1 MVDFDP
7 ATDIPS
13 LDGKVIF
20 LTGGTNGLGR
30 DTLLALAKHNPAK
43 IFFTGRNASSA
54 EKTITDL
61 KQNAPNVVAKF
72 ISIDQS
78 SLASVQKAAKEFLQ
92 ESDRLDLLF
101 CVAGIM
107 ALPPG
112 LTKDGYEV
120 SFPFILQSIFN

>member
-1 MVDFDP
+1 MVNFNP

-13 LDGKVIF
+13 LDGKVIL
-20 LTGGTNGLGR
+20 LTGGTAGLGR
-30 DTLLALAKHNPAK
+30 ETLVTLAKHNPAK

-61 KQNAPNVVAKF
+61 KQNAPNVAVKF
-72 ISIDQS
+72 VSCDQS
-78 SLASVQKAAKEFLQ
+78 SLVSVQKAAKEFLA
-92 ESDRLDLLF
+92 EADRLDLLF

-120 SFPFILQSIFN
+120 SGWT